1 MNAHIDNVNKR
12 HTFTHTLARKTCTD
26 RRGKHE
32 QCINAHRQ
40 SDTPACVDMN
50 IHTEDTTS

>member
-26 RRGKHE
+26 KRGKHE